1 MGHTHHLVD
10 RAGAADSAGTD
21 AADTDSA
28 GRNASRSTTVR
39 TSRRARWATV
49 LLLVG
54 AAVVTAAAMVAL
66 WPHAP
71 SVSSVVDRAGAV
83 TGTSASVWGEVVSVG
98 GECAAASP
106 GFATGGHYD
115 GQAHGGQAH
124 GGQAHGELSAACT
137 QARVGVLSGPD
148 AGRLVTVELS
158 GGAERAELRA
168 GDRVQ
173 LAMTQPSV
181 PRGDTTLQPA
191 VEPEAHYAVAGVD
204 RTVPLLALG
213 LVFAVVVIA
222 VGRVRGFFALLAL
235 GVSGVVIGLFVLPAL
250 ITGAP
255 GLLIGLVGSTAIM
268 FVTLFFVHGFS
279 MRTAAA
285 LMGTLFGLLLVA
297 GISMVAVAAT
307 RLSGI
312 GDEAAGFLFGFAGEI
327 DLRGVLS
334 CSILLAGLGVLNDI
348 TIAQASSVWELRSAA
363 PQLPRG
369 ELYRR
374 AMRIGRDHIASTV
387 YTVVFAYVGAA
398 LSVLV
403 LLYLANVPVHELLT
417 REDIAIEVVRTL
429 CGSIGLVLAVPVT
442 TAIAAWLV
450 PADQP
455 LSGFS
460 PRVRHT

>member
-1 MGHTHHLVD
+1 MGHTHHHADFV
-10 RAGAADSAGTD
+10 GAADSAG
-21 AADTDSA
+21 AD
-28 GRNASRSTTVR
+28 ASRSVTVR
-39 TSRRARWATV
+39 PSRRARWVTV
-49 LLLVG
+49 LLLVSV
-54 AAVVTAAAMVAL
+54 AVMTAVGMVAL

-71 SVSSVVDRAGAV
+71 SVSNVADRAGAV
-83 TGTSASVWGEVVSVG
+83 TGATVSVWGEVVSVG
-98 GECAAASP
+98 GECADASL
-106 GFATGGHYD
+106 GH
-115 GQAHGGQAH
+115 A
-124 GGQAHGELSAACT
+124 AACT

-158 GGAERAELRA
+158 GGIERAELRP

-173 LAMTQPSV
+173 LAMTQRSV
-181 PRGDTTLQPA
+181 PDGAGPSATAAAPT
-191 VEPEAHYAVAGVD
+191 AHYVLAGVD
-204 RTVPLLALG
+204 RTVPLLVLG

-222 VGRVRGFFALLAL
+222 VGRLRGFLALLAL
-235 GVSGVVIGLFVLPAL
+235 GVSGVVIGIFVLPAL
-250 ITGAP
+250 VSGAP
-255 GLLIGLVGSTAIM
+255 GLLVGMVGSAAIM

-285 LMGTLFGLLLVA
+285 LIGTLFGILLVA
-297 GISMVAVAAT
+297 GISTIAVATT

-348 TIAQASSVWELRSAA
+348 TIAQASSVWELRRAA
-363 PQLPRG
+363 PQLSRS

-403 LLYLANVPVHELLT
+403 LLYLANVQVHELLT

-429 CGSIGLVLAVPVT
+429 CGSIGLVLAVPIT

-450 PADQP
+450 PAEHP
-455 LSGFS
+455 LSGLS
-460 PRVRHT
+460 QGVRHT